1 MKKHL
6 LTAMGTAL
14 FLSACAG
21 TGGSTASKSS
31 DDLTQYEWELTK
43 IDNQTVT
50 IPSMGAV
57 PTLGFENT
65 TMAHGHS
72 GCNRYFGSAEVKDGK
87 FRIEKMGMTM
97 MACPEDAM
105 KLERVMSD
113 TLSQW
118 SNAEISGN
126 TLTLTTQQH
135 TLTFKATQSM

>member
-14 FLSACAG
+14 LLSACAG
-21 TGGSTASKSS
+21 TGGSTASQSS
-31 DDLTQYEWELTK
+31 GDLTQYEWELTK
-43 IDNQTVT
+43 IDSQAVTV
-50 IPSMGAV
+50 PSMGAV
-57 PTLGFENT
+57 PTLGFENQ

-72 GCNRYFGSAEVKDGK
+72 GCNRYFGNAELKDGQ

-105 KLERVMSD
+105 KLEQVMSD

-118 SNAEISGN
+118 SKAELKGN
-126 TLTLTTQQH
+126 TLTLSNSLH
-135 TLTFKATQSM
+135 TLTFKATQPL

>member
-14 FLSACAG
+14 LLSACAG
-21 TGGSTASKSS
+21 TGGNTTADTSA
-31 DDLTQYEWELTK
+31 DLTQYEWELSK
-43 IDNQTVT
+43 IDNQAVT
-50 IPSMGAV
+50 IPSRGAV
-57 PTLGFENT
+57 PTLGFENN

-72 GCNRYFGSAEVKDGK
+72 GCNRYFGSAELKDGQ

-97 MACPEDAM
+97 MACPDDAM

-118 SNAEISGN
+118 SKAEVKGN
-126 TLTLTTQQH
+126 TLTLSNNQH
-135 TLTFKATQSM
+135 TLTFTATQPM